1 MLLKLISM
9 FLAFISMSWIP
20 IGKYLADNLRSDWYV
35 RQLDPIDY
43 SDLPSDVR
51 DTLRYVSTRYKYA
64 IHSGKP
70 DVDISLID
78 FTHEYQSETVGSGPW
93 MVREDYRNIKTGRCF
108 HMDYSIPKP
117 VIIHGNDIY
126 APIEY
131 NVIPFDSVPET
142 QFYHFKL
149 RYR

>member
-1 MLLKLISM
+1 MLLKLVSA
-9 FLAFISMSWIP
+9 FLAFISMSWMP
-20 IGKYLADNLRSDWYV
+20 IGKYFADYLRSGWYV
-35 RQLDPIDY
+35 RHLDPIDY

-51 DTLRYVSTRYKYA
+51 DTLRCVSARYKYA
-64 IHSGKP
+64 MSNGKS

-78 FTHEYQSETVGSGPW
+78 FTHEYQCETVSSGPW
-93 MVREDYRNIKTGRCF
+93 LVREDYRNIKTRRRF

-131 NVIPFDSVPET
+131 NILPFDSVPDT